1 MGQGGKGH
9 LSPFPFPEGQ
19 QLLPG
24 DLHQQLLPL
33 PQASQQL

>member
-1 MGQGGKGH
+1 MGQGKGH
-9 LSPFPFPEGQ
+9 LSPFPFLGEGQ

-24 DLHQQLLPL
+24 DLHQQHLQL